1 MYNNSIKLV
10 GNTTKKGKNMEE
22 YLHLMKKSPL
32 FYGINEDELYT
43 LFKCCGAERTMY
55 ETGEYVFRMGE
66 SLDRVMILL
75 KGKAAVVHEDFWGKK
90 EELYCIREGEV
101 FGETYSCARTPVLP
115 VSVAAKEGC
124 EVLFLNYQRM
134 ITFCSLACDF
144 HTRLIHNLL
153 RLVSEQNVR
162 LENKLE
168 HISRKTTREK
178 ILSYLSAQAMSQGG
192 RSFDISHNRQ
202 ELAEYLCVDRSA
214 MSNELSK
221 MRAEGILDFQRNHFV
236 LYEREKG

>member
-1 MYNNSIKLV
+1 MD
-10 GNTTKKGKNMEE
+10 E

-32 FYGINEDELYT
+32 FYGINEEELYT
-43 LFKCCGAERTMY
+43 LFKCCGAEQKVY
-55 ETGEYVFRMGE
+55 EAGENIFRMGE

-75 KGKAAVVHEDFWGKK
+75 KGSAAVFKEDFRGRAQ
-90 EELYCIREGEV
+90 EMYRIREGEV

-115 VSVAAKEGC
+115 VSLVAEENC
-124 EVLFLNYQRM
+124 EVMFLDYQRM

-153 RLVSEQNVR
+153 RLVSEQSVQ

-168 HISRKTTREK
+168 HITRKTTREK
-178 ILSYLSAQAMSQGG
+178 LLSYLSSVAVAQGS
-192 RSFDISHNRQ
+192 RTIVIPFNRQ

-214 MSNELSK
+214 LSGELGR
-221 MRAEGILDFQRNHFV
+221 MRNEGILDFQKNKFT
-236 LYEREKG
+236 LYE